1 MNNRSK
7 PNSTDSGEESN
18 TFEDFSLSDMNLS
31 IPVQRKNSGAFRTSN
46 SDLSM
51 TSDSRHSELPSIIA
65 NYFNNDLKG
74 IENGQFTTTTKTDEE
89 EEPIINNAQMKE
101 DIDSSDETISDDFSA
116 IVSVKPNSEHS
127 KTKEQSS
134 DSIHLSQS
142 DDSINEKE
150 FVPYVK
156 PEHKT
161 NEELSSDSLDLDQPE
176 NKPDPQVLPE
186 AKPEHNSNAELSS
199 DSLDLDQPEYKP
211 EPQVLPEAKPEH
223 NANEELSSES
233 LDLGQPEYK
242 PEPQVLPEAKPEH
255 NANEELSS
263 DSLDLGQPEYKPD
276 PEVLPE
282 AKPEHNANEELSSD
296 SLDLGPPDDKNNEPY
311 SNAAN
316 KNPVN
321 NHQSASDESSSSFEA
336 EPEPINQP
344 RLQQVVPVSP
354 HGLFSS
360 SDDEDIHVINPIP
373 PVLSQPSLII
383 PKPAS
388 IGFPQ
393 GWFTFQITDVPQIDD
408 SQFDVI
414 LAQNFSEEGLLT
426 NAKK

>member
-242 PEPQVLPEAKPEH
+242 P
-255 NANEELSS
+255 
-263 DSLDLGQPEYKPD
+263 D